1 MLYYS
6 DKQGVQVP
14 FVETVSNESWR
25 GIIALFQR
33 CVRDDSL
40 SHDFPQD
47 CPDGNGIS
55 GFDEELFR
63 NTLRSVIPQMEY
75 PFQSIGVDNPFEEPN
90 EKAERLKSEQYAVLD
105 TIEFIYRHL
114 HDVLKDPKQY
124 HEFYHHFEL
133 LFIEGNQAKDFF
145 REGVN
150 EIFRRNG
157 IVFELTEEGSIVRV
171 PAPGIAEAVA
181 AVPVV
186 QEPTVS
192 ELLSAAVEK
201 YRSPRFEERR
211 IGLERL
217 WDAFERIKTAFRPD
231 LDKKASA
238 SELLVAVS
246 GGLEPFRQSLETEC
260 KSLTDYGNLYQI
272 RHHEVDKIPIDSS
285 GMLDYLFSRM
295 VSMVSL
301 LLTVFP
307 K

>member
-1 MLYYS
+1 MPLI
-6 DKQGVQVP
+6 
-14 FVETVSNESWR
+14 ETVSNEAWS

-47 CPDGNGIS
+47 CPDGNGIC
-55 GFDEELFR
+55 GFDEQLFR
-63 NTLRSVIPQMEY
+63 NSLRSVIPQMEY
-75 PFQSIGVDNPFEEPN
+75 PFRSVGFDNPFEDAET
-90 EKAERLKSEQYAVLD
+90 KAARLKQEQYAVLD
-105 TIEFIYRHL
+105 TIEFVFAHL
-114 HDVLKDPKQY
+114 HDSVKDPKRY
-124 HEFYHHFEL
+124 HTYYRHFEL
-133 LFIEGNQAKDFF
+133 LFAEGTKAKDTF

-186 QEPTVS
+186 QEPTIR
-192 ELLSAAVEK
+192 ELLSVAVEK
-201 YRSPRFEERR
+201 YRSPKFEEMK

-217 WDAFERIKTAFRPD
+217 WDAFERMKTAFRPD

-238 SELLVAVS
+238 AELLLAVS
-246 GGLEPFRQSLETEC
+246 GGKEPFRQSLEDEC
-260 KSLTDYGNLYQI
+260 KSLTSYGNNYQI
-272 RHHEVDKIPIDSS
+272 RHHEVDKIPVDTSE
-285 GMLDYLFSRM
+285 MLDYLFSRM
-295 VSMVSL
+295 ISMVNL